1 MIFFKMRQVRVK
13 PETFRYFHNS
23 KTYYL
28 VGTVL
33 EPVIEDNSII
43 ILKGSTIQLVFNAD
57 TLGLINLPDA
67 KELRFSIA
75 DLAQQAVF
83 KRRSILRFLVDRINE
98 DDNWGSD

>member
-1 MIFFKMRQVRVK
+1 MRQVRVK

-28 VGTVL
+28 TGTVL
-33 EPVIEDNSII
+33 EPVLDDNSII
-43 ILKGSTIQLVFNAD
+43 ILKGASIQLVFNAD

-67 KELRFSIA
+67 KELRFSIE
-75 DLAQQAVF
+75 DLAQQGF
-83 KRRSILRFLVDRINE
+83 LKGRPILRFPVERINE